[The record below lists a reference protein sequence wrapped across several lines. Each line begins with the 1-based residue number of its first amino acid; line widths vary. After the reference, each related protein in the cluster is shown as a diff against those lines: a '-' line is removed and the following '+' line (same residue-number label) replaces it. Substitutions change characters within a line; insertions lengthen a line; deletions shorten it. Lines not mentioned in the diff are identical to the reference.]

1 LACIKFR
8 FLSSP
13 HQARSDTEIRDE
25 KRDMMFAPWPTGKR
39 GAGKVRAEQNKPE
52 IEPRRSVNAAADIF
66 REENARFKVE
76 RVDLNSLLKTDPRA
90 AKLFTRAAAHS

>member
-1 LACIKFR
+1 MACIKFR

-13 HQARSDTEIRDE
+13 HQERNDTEIRDE

-52 IEPRRSVNAAADIF
+52 IEPRRSVN
-66 REENARFKVE
+66 V
-76 RVDLNSLLKTDPRA
+76 
-90 AKLFTRAAAHS
+90 AAHNLRIEA